1 MVEKDDLNCSCSH
14 IEYDKLMFCGSAQR
28 QLLIILIWPQFVS
41 INYSLEQNTLNI
53 IKLISANTLNIIKLI
68 SAASLDTS
76 VHF

>member
-28 QLLIILIWPQFVS
+28 QLLIILIRPQFVS

-53 IKLISANTLNIIKLI
+53 IKLISA
-68 SAASLDTS
+68 ASLDTS
-76 VHF
+76 VHLALPLLFIHQ